1 MNWLLKFP
9 FLLVQIRSRLTCDV
23 VALLNARAL
32 LGSQRSTVFNNAFGI
47 VLIRRAARFDYV
59 PHMHNLSS
67 PEPISYDL

>member
-32 LGSQRSTVFNNAFGI
+32 VGSQCSTVFNNAFGI
-47 VLIRRAARFDYV
+47 VLIRRAALRLRA
-59 PHMHNLSS
+59 PHAQLIQ
-67 PEPISYDL
+67 P